1 MTKKT
6 CIKSIKKRALTCYKL
21 QLKSNYFKIPNIK
34 NNYFKENELSL
45 SNVALL
51 KLNCINM
58 YNQINNDSSSAS
70 DESIQKKVV
79 ASAAMNHSN
88 QMIMDQIMV
97 HRPVNTIKAY
107 SAKQKKWKVSIFA
120 LG

>member
-1 MTKKT
+1 
-6 CIKSIKKRALTCYKL
+6 
-21 QLKSNYFKIPNIK
+21 
-34 NNYFKENELSL
+34 
-45 SNVALL
+45 
-51 KLNCINM
+51 M

-120 LG
+120 LGWESILVYAKAISSMYNILKTLGWSANGSLVKTFLNTGKGER

>member
-1 MTKKT
+1 
-6 CIKSIKKRALTCYKL
+6 
-21 QLKSNYFKIPNIK
+21 
-34 NNYFKENELSL
+34 
-45 SNVALL
+45 
-51 KLNCINM
+51 M

-88 QMIMDQIMV
+88 QMIMV

-120 LG
+120 LGWESILVYAKAISSMYNILKTLGWSANGSLVKTFLNTGKGER